1 MILSPDELIVLT
13 KRIRSDGQRRELEHL
28 GIPYKVRRD
37 GSVVVFKADS
47 GKIDRP
53 EPELHL

>member
-1 MILSPDELIVLT
+1 MILTPEELIVLT
-13 KRIRSDGQRRELEHL
+13 QRTRSDGQRRELEHL

-37 GSVVVFKADS
+37 GSLVVFTADS
-47 GKIDRP
+47 GKIDKP